1 MHQIYVYMKNKSE
14 YIKRV
19 YRRIPFKGG
28 YWFDPDHSLGR
39 DFPAFDRLLA
49 EFRWI
54 KLDFEDRT
62 RIGVCYIDKYGN
74 VIVRYM
80 LKNVLQ
86 TKIDF

>member
-1 MHQIYVYMKNKSE
+1 MKNKCN

-19 YRRIPFKGG
+19 YRRLPFKGG

-49 EFRWI
+49 EFGYI
-54 KLDFEDRT
+54 KLNFRDHT
-62 RIGVCYIDKYGN
+62 RSGSCFIDKYGN

-80 LKNVLQ
+80 LYNFQQ
-86 TKIDF
+86 TLIDF